1 MFYSLASIKK
11 KKKYWLL
18 NTACGSHKPDSEQ
31 KATNRYRVFS
41 RRVEGRDG
49 GGNVLE
55 LDSNDYSTT

>member
-1 MFYSLASIKK
+1 MFYSLGSIKK

-18 NTACGSHKPDSEQ
+18 NTAYGSHKPNSEQ
-31 KATNRYRVFS
+31 KATNRY

-55 LDSNDYSTT
+55 LDSNDCSTT